1 MSYDAIFFTSP
12 LSLFVVPSGFQIK
25 FHKETF
31 RLSFFLYPKIS
42 IQKGDKRATQFFS
55 VGLETTTVP
64 TVRAAPEL
72 SNVFFSSFA
81 ILVSLVRAD

>member
-1 MSYDAIFFTSP
+1 MLFFFTSP
-12 LSLFVVPSGFQIK
+12 LSFVPPGFQIK